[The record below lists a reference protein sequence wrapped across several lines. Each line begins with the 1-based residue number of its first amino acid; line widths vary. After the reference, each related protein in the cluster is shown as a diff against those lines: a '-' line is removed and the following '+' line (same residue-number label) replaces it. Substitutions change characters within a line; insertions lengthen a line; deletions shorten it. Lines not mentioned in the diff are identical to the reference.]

1 MATPYDPIKGRC
13 QRLHSFLRVPYRF
26 YPSLSHMVFERNA
39 TIILAKMLLKKKK
52 KNDDDNEWKE
62 EEPKGDECI
71 VSPYLRQTVENL

>member
-39 TIILAKMLLKKKK
+39 TIILAKKLHKKKK
-52 KNDDDNEWKE
+52 KMMMIMNGKKKS
-62 EEPKGDECI
+62 PK
-71 VSPYLRQTVENL
+71 VMNAL